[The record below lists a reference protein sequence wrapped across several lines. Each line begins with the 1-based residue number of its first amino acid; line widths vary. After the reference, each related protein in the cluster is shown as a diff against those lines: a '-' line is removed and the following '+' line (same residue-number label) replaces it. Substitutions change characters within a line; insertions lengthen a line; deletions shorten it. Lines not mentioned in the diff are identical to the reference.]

1 MTNFTASSLP
11 IAVKKLFESNHYT
24 VEGPIHIHGAEID
37 LVATPKADP
46 FGAPIYIEVTTEH
59 VDNSKYGKDVGKLAM
74 MAEVDPQAR
83 RLIVSSSGFTLQVQE
98 RAAATRIETLTYA
111 QLFKKF
117 EQFDP
122 YITGCL
128 DQADLA
134 NELRRLSDIYEEPNF
149 QDAHGNEQAT
159 SFLTDWKNDK
169 STAGKWLLITGEY
182 GTGKTALTKVLQ
194 YRWLNNYREA
204 PDLALPLRIELREF
218 ANQFNARGL
227 LHHFLDH
234 HGLGHISLDF
244 VFSLIR
250 SGRVILI
257 LDGYDEMAQYL
268 HARERRA
275 CLEAL
280 AQLSAGG
287 ARGIITSRPNYFTE
301 TEEFQM
307 YEVLYSS
314 LEYGKYSLSA
324 DAVEL
329 LKKEKQVDQLLER
342 FIDRYERALKDLT
355 PEQTEKLISRVLF
368 DDEEGRLVVLG
379 ILSRIFRRSEERDDI
394 SLSGKPV
401 IVSYLLEVVE
411 GLKSSNPVEG
421 AESLTEWQIYK
432 LIVDQLMLRDFQRS
446 PEILPDRRRSSLQKL
461 AVKLSQRGRPTI
473 EEEEFKDLVA
483 GEYQNDIRRLSSEAQ
498 PSRVESLFADLRS
511 SATLTRGGTEERYGW
526 RFSHNTLREFLSAEA
541 LVIGLMQDK
550 VVQEDIVVSD
560 AMKLFAASADEDT
573 RKRAVAKL
581 TRVWQQ
587 AETAR
592 GRGQLLSLFWGG
604 FLTLMEG
611 DSQRAENCLTMI
623 AGNPPQ
629 MKDILLRGVRLSTS
643 EDPVSMAGADFSG
656 AQIADVDFSCANM
669 ASASFSESVLEEVDF
684 TSTNLEGARF
694 DGALLVD
701 AIFVDT
707 NVTDTDFTA
716 VDEGAISIV
725 ILSQGDARRSVE
737 GLDALGYLQFYG
749 AKTRELR
756 ADYVLQY
763 HHAYWVVDK
772 ILNKLAEQM
781 LRQRRGLEQRGAA
794 QQDVGLAG
802 RFVSH
807 LIKRGLISTQKGR
820 KDLVSVT
827 ERGRTVFTK
836 YAEEREL
843 SQELLEFFGMESAR

>member
-1 MTNFTASSLP
+1 M
-11 IAVKKLFESNHYT
+11 
-24 VEGPIHIHGAEID
+24 
-37 LVATPKADP
+37 
-46 FGAPIYIEVTTEH
+46 
-59 VDNSKYGKDVGKLAM
+59 
-74 MAEVDPQAR
+74 
-83 RLIVSSSGFTLQVQE
+83 
-98 RAAATRIETLTYA
+98 
-111 QLFKKF
+111 
-117 EQFDP
+117 
-122 YITGCL
+122 
-128 DQADLA
+128 
-134 NELRRLSDIYEEPNF
+134 
-149 QDAHGNEQAT
+149 
-159 SFLTDWKNDK
+159 ND
-169 STAGKWLLITGEY
+169 
-182 GTGKTALTKVLQ
+182 
-194 YRWLNNYREA
+194 YREA

-287 ARGIITSRPNYFTE
+287 AKGIITSRPNYFTE

-329 LKKEKQVDQLLER
+329 LKKERQVDQLLER

-368 DDEEGRLVVLG
+368 DDEEGRSVVLG

-411 GLKSSNPVEG
+411 GLKSGNPVEG

-446 PEILPDRRRSSLQKL
+446 PEISPDRRRSSLQKL
-461 AVKLSQRGRPTI
+461 AVKLSQRGRPAI

-483 GEYQNDIRRLSSEAQ
+483 GEYHNDIRRLSSEAQ

-587 AETAR
+587 AEMAR
-592 GRGQLLSLFWGG
+592 GRRQLLSLFWDG

-611 DSQRAENCLTMI
+611 DSQRAGKLSNY
-623 AGNPPQ
+623 
-629 MKDILLRGVRLSTS
+629 DRGQST
-643 EDPVSMAGADFSG
+643 A
-656 AQIADVDFSCANM
+656 
-669 ASASFSESVLEEVDF
+669 
-684 TSTNLEGARF
+684 
-694 DGALLVD
+694 
-701 AIFVDT
+701 
-707 NVTDTDFTA
+707 
-716 VDEGAISIV
+716 DEGYYSPRGQV
-725 ILSQGDARRSVE
+725 VNKRRPSVDGGSRLFARANRTCRFQLRE
-737 GLDALGYLQFYG
+737 HGFGQF
-749 AKTRELR
+749 L
-756 ADYVLQY
+756 
-763 HHAYWVVDK
+763 
-772 ILNKLAEQM
+772 
-781 LRQRRGLEQRGAA
+781 
-794 QQDVGLAG
+794 
-802 RFVSH
+802 
-807 LIKRGLISTQKGR
+807 
-820 KDLVSVT
+820 
-827 ERGRTVFTK
+827 
-836 YAEEREL
+836 
-843 SQELLEFFGMESAR
+843 